1 MDPALPSI
9 LLWLQR
15 TRDSYALEI
24 MRLFDC
30 ASRAISYW
38 GLQVPAVLKSGQS
51 GIMLPVAGPGPLKD
65 SIALANELTVLG
77 DSFEAALDAF
87 TGSAPEHFPSPS
99 AESQR
104 GISGAYYHLST
115 TERQT
120 LQTQMQPSTNQTYYT
135 VTTTLQP
142 GILVDKEVT
151 TGPDKG
157 RVGPWLEIGDV

>member
-1 MDPALPSI
+1 M
-9 LLWLQR
+9 
-15 TRDSYALEI
+15 
-24 MRLFDC
+24 
-30 ASRAISYW
+30 
-38 GLQVPAVLKSGQS
+38 
-51 GIMLPVAGPGPLKD
+51 
-65 SIALANELTVLG
+65 LG
-77 DSFEAALDAF
+77 DSFEVALDAF
-87 TGSAPEHFPSPS
+87 AGSAPDHFPSPS

-142 GILVDKEVT
+142 GILVDKEAT